1 MQLQKRILPVGVMLC
16 LLVFWELIVKLGNI
30 PLYILPAPSK
40 VVKTFFQEL
49 PILFQHGGATILEA
63 FIGIFI
69 ALFLGIF
76 LGILM
81 DAFSLIKNCIY
92 PILVITQTIPVIV
105 LAPIFIIYLGFGLA
119 PKILTVVL
127 MCFFPIV
134 VNFSD
139 GMAELDKNYINLVKS
154 YGAKKYQLYTLV
166 KLPAALPSLF
176 SGLRVAATYSI
187 SGAVVGE
194 WIASQKGLG
203 YYMLKVKNGYMLDK
217 VFSCV
222 IVIILLSLLM
232 NGIVSIIQKKFIP
245 YSENRDKSFL

>member
-1 MQLQKRILPVGVMLC
+1 MQLRKKIFPIGVMLGLLLLWE
-16 LLVFWELIVKLGNI
+16 LLVTLFDI
-30 PLYILPAPSK
+30 PLYILPSPIK
-40 VVKTFFQEL
+40 ITKTFFQEFS
-49 PILFQHGGATILEA
+49 ILLKHSSVTVMEA
-63 FIGIFI
+63 FLGIFI

-81 DAFSLIKNCIY
+81 DSFAMIKSCLY
-92 PILVITQTIPVIV
+92 PILVVTQTIPVIV
-105 LAPIFIIYLGFGLA
+105 LAP
-119 PKILTVVL
+119 KVLTVVL

-134 VNFSD
+134 VNFTD

-154 YGAKKYQLYTLV
+154 YGAKKYQIYTLV
-166 KLPAALPSLF
+166 KLPASLPSLF

-217 VFSCV
+217 VFACV
-222 IVIILLSLLM
+222 IMIVLLSLFM
-232 NGIVSIIQKKFIP
+232 NGIVSIIQKHFIP
-245 YSENRDKSFL
+245 YSKKEDTNLERTKRK